1 MAPPASA
8 RPPEPSVRRLVLRGP
23 LATLRLP
30 LPDLFAT
37 LHAALVI
44 VLVEVA
50 VRKIPLPRLCR
61 LLGVRL
67 NLEPPP
73 PDVERIRVR
82 DLAPKAARQVRCTR
96 RVADA
101 WPFSRGP
108 CLRRA
113 LVTGNLLRRLDPAL
127 RLGVAGSGDAVF
139 AHAWLELHDRPLE
152 DVAAFSLFHQV
163 PIHEAV

>member
-1 MAPPASA
+1 MTSPVRA
-8 RPPEPSVRRLVLRGP
+8 RPPEPSVQRLVLRGP
-23 LATLRLP
+23 LAALRLP
-30 LPDLFAT
+30 WPDMLAT
-37 LHAALVI
+37 VHAAVVI
-44 VLVEVA
+44 VLVEVG
-50 VRKIPLPRLCR
+50 VRRIPLPRLCR

-67 NLEPPP
+67 NLAPPP
-73 PDVERIRVR
+73 AEAERLRVR
-82 DLAPKAARQVRCTR
+82 DLPAPAARQVRCTR

-127 RLGVAGSGDAVF
+127 RLGLAGSGNEVI

-152 DVAAFSLFHQV
+152 DIAAFSLFHQV
-163 PIHEAV
+163 PIHEGV